1 MHNLTDNIIKNAI
14 KVRLEKIGYSFL
26 VESLFYFYLIY
37 RYLGFLAHLVK
48 DIFATKVIPSIKEGK
63 EVKLRQIQY
72 GFEKEVQVDLSII
85 IAAYNAENYIK
96 QCIYSILEQDIKYNY
111 EILVINDCSTDS
123 TRESLEEFS
132 HHKNIRIFNWK
143 KNQGVSSARN
153 FGIINSAGRYLM
165 FLDCDDLLYNNS
177 IQKTIDQAMNYD
189 LDIVEFSYVRF
200 QSEKTIDYNL
210 TKSFSKP
217 IITNVHSK
225 MLKFSSG
232 YAWAKLYKR
241 ELFENI
247 RFPEGVEFEDEI
259 IHKIVFR
266 LCNQYM
272 HLGCVGYLYRDA
284 PGSIT
289 KSIENKNL
297 VWDHLYMI
305 QYCVN
310 ETKRLNLSIDN
321 LFFRQLIL
329 ESGLMMKNRSFY
341 LNSPELLFI
350 FSKLTDLL
358 NECNKGFKLTI
369 RERLILFCIKN
380 RYINAWKKIA
390 F

>member
-14 KVRLEKIGYSFL
+14 KVRLGKFDYSLL
-26 VESLFYFYLIY
+26 VELLFYFYLIY

-48 DIFATKVIPSIKEGK
+48 DIFTAKEIASVKESK
-63 EVKLRQIQY
+63 EVKVRQLKY
-72 GFEKEVQVDLSII
+72 GFERGVQVDLSII
-85 IAAYNAENYIK
+85 VPAYNVEKYIK
-96 QCIYSILEQDIKYNY
+96 SCIYSILEQDIKCNY
-111 EILVINDCSTDS
+111 EILIINDCSTDS
-123 TRESLEEFS
+123 TKEFLDEFL
-132 HHKNIRIFNWK
+132 HHKNIRIFNLK
-143 KNQGVSSARN
+143 KNQGLSAARN
-153 FGIINSAGRYLM
+153 LGILNSVGKYLM
-165 FLDCDDLLYNNS
+165 FLDSDDFLYGNC
-177 IQKTIDQAMNYD
+177 IQKCIDQAMNYD
-189 LDIVEFSYVRF
+189 LDIVEFSYARF
-200 QSEKTIDYNL
+200 QSEKTIDYDL
-210 TKSFSKP
+210 IESVTKPVMTNIYSEMLDFS
-217 IITNVHSK
+217 T
-225 MLKFSSG
+225 G

-247 RFPEGVEFEDEI
+247 RFPEGVLFEDGI

-284 PGSIT
+284 PDSIT
-289 KSIENKNL
+289 KSIKNKNL

-305 QYCVN
+305 QYCVD

-321 LFFRQLIL
+321 LFFRQLIQ

-341 LNSPELLFI
+341 LNSPDLLFI
-350 FSKLTDLL
+350 FSRLTDLL
-358 NECNKGFKLTI
+358 NEINKGFNLTI
-369 RERLILFCIKN
+369 REQLILICIKN